1 MAAVQIFTIYRVLC
15 NYQSSHLRW
24 RTCPDEVGVE
34 VVEVE
39 VADEVVEI
47 GIDMVAAV
55 AVGGTDKVEDDV
67 LRTGGMLEDGE
78 DIGNCVKYNLFA
90 APPAT
95 NGVNHRNIPKATNIQ
110 SFQVATQ

>member
-15 NYQSSHLRW
+15 NYQSSHLRR
-24 RTCPDEVGVE
+24 RTCPGR
-34 VVEVE
+34 
-39 VADEVVEI
+39 DEVVEI

-55 AVGGTDKVEDDV
+55 AVGGADKVEDDV

-78 DIGNCVKYNLFA
+78 DTGDCVKYNLFA

-95 NGVNHRNIPKATNIQ
+95 NKVNHRNNPKGTNIQ